1 MGGKLQ
7 EMTEQWMRMGR
18 QTREQ
23 WAAAEEFYER
33 ELLHLVAEDYVRRN
47 KEKVFEDVEYL
58 VMSVGTS
65 IEPLVLNISLF
76 QPKKVLFL
84 CTTRTEVL
92 LDKIVEHCALSPST
106 YQKEIVDSTKPTD
119 IYREI
124 KNGYLEWGK
133 PEKIYIDFTGGTKAM
148 SAAAALAGAMIRV
161 ELVYVGTTNYLT
173 GMRKPEPG
181 TETLYFIDNPVTVFG
196 DLEIEKAMAFF
207 DEGNYTGAKEKL
219 CVLRKEVP
227 EPEIRQQ
234 LEFAESLA
242 NAYEAWD
249 SLDFVAAEAKMS
261 ELNAALRR
269 DARTHENFLLMD
281 FRAHLS
287 EQGRILGHLRTIP
300 EKTHEGRQMEILK
313 DGSLMAE
320 LIFTMWQNA
329 SIRERQAKYDM
340 ASLLLYRV
348 LEMIMQKRLADYNL
362 YASQVRYE
370 DLDMSKVKDV
380 TVHTREDLCRKMNE
394 TRRGVFRTTRD
405 RDLPDP
411 VSLLDGYM
419 LLFALGDEISQS
431 GSEHRPY
438 DFLKRLR
445 SMVYLRNNSIFAH
458 GLGPV
463 GQEDYEKFRAF
474 VLEVLTKHCL
484 LEEIQIVDYQ
494 NRIRWIAPR
503 ESRYFAN
510 LV

>member
-1 MGGKLQ
+1 
-7 EMTEQWMRMGR
+7 
-18 QTREQ
+18 
-23 WAAAEEFYER
+23 
-33 ELLHLVAEDYVRRN
+33 
-47 KEKVFEDVEYL
+47 
-58 VMSVGTS
+58 
-65 IEPLVLNISLF
+65 
-76 QPKKVLFL
+76 
-84 CTTRTEVL
+84 
-92 LDKIVEHCALSPST
+92 
-106 YQKEIVDSTKPTD
+106 
-119 IYREI
+119 
-124 KNGYLEWGK
+124 
-133 PEKIYIDFTGGTKAM
+133 
-148 SAAAALAGAMIRV
+148 
-161 ELVYVGTTNYLT
+161 
-173 GMRKPEPG
+173 
-181 TETLYFIDNPVTVFG
+181 
-196 DLEIEKAMAFF
+196 
-207 DEGNYTGAKEKL
+207 
-219 CVLRKEVP
+219 
-227 EPEIRQQ
+227 
-234 LEFAESLA
+234 
-242 NAYEAWD
+242 
-249 SLDFVAAEAKMS
+249 MS
-261 ELNAALRR
+261 ELNTALRR

-281 FRAHLS
+281 FRTHLS

-362 YASQVRYE
+362 YASQVHYE
-370 DLDMSKVKDV
+370 ELDMSKVKDV
-380 TVHTREDLCRKMNE
+380 TVHSREDLCRNMNE
-394 TRRGVFRTTRD
+394 ARRGVFRTTRD

-431 GSEHRPY
+431 ASEHRPY

-463 GQEDYEKFRAF
+463 GQEDYEKFRTF
-474 VLEVLTKHCL
+474 VLEVLTKHCR

-494 NRIRWIAPR
+494 SRIRWIAPR

-510 LV
+510 LVKASGAPL